1 MESLMSV
8 IHPRA
13 ASAESCEPVPFID
26 LVAQYQTIKE
36 EVKSA
41 VDRCFE
47 SQTFILGDE
56 VAALEAEIAA
66 YCDSQY
72 AIGCASGTD
81 ALILALLAAG
91 VKPGD
96 EVITS
101 PFTFFASAGAIH
113 RIGAIP
119 VLVDI
124 EPHSYNLD
132 PEKVEQAITS
142 RTAAIMPVHIF
153 GQCAE
158 MEPLWRMSAAHDI
171 PIIEDSAQAIG
182 AEYRGRRTGVLGT
195 IGCFSFFPTKNLG
208 GAGDGGIMTT
218 DDPDLAARLKRLR
231 VHGDLGGYNHVEVG
245 FNSRLDA
252 LQAAVLRVKL
262 RHLDAWTEGRA
273 RNAERYCQLIE
284 ANGLSDV
291 VKVPAIL
298 PDRRHVFNQFTT
310 RVVGGQREKIMK
322 SMKESQIGCAVYY
335 PIPLHLQKCFAYL
348 GYQPGDLPEAERAC
362 AEVMSLP
369 IYTELPAAHLERVV
383 EGISK
388 ALGRQANLVFP
399 KAAAPAQRRAA

>member
-1 MESLMSV
+1 
-8 IHPRA
+8 
-13 ASAESCEPVPFID
+13 
-26 LVAQYQTIKE
+26 
-36 EVKSA
+36 
-41 VDRCFE
+41 
-47 SQTFILGDE
+47 
-56 VAALEAEIAA
+56 
-66 YCDSQY
+66 
-72 AIGCASGTD
+72 
-81 ALILALLAAG
+81 
-91 VKPGD
+91 
-96 EVITS
+96 
-101 PFTFFASAGAIH
+101 
-113 RIGAIP
+113 

-124 EPHSYNLD
+124 DPVSYNID
-132 PEKVEQAITS
+132 PAKVEQAITS

-158 MEPLWRMSAAHDI
+158 MEPLWRLSAAHDI
-171 PIIEDSAQAIG
+171 PLIEDSAQAIG

-218 DDPDLAARLKRLR
+218 DDPEIAARLKRLR

-245 FNSRLDA
+245 FNSRLDS

-262 RHLDAWTEGRA
+262 RHLDSWTEGRA

-291 VKVPAIL
+291 IQVPATL

-310 RVVGGQREKIMK
+310 RVVGGHRTAIMK
-322 SMKESQIGCAVYY
+322 ALKQEQIGCAVYY

-383 EGISK
+383 QGISK
-388 ALGRQANLVFP
+388 ALGRQANLSFP
-399 KAAAPAQRRAA
+399 KPAQASQRRAA

>member
-1 MESLMSV
+1 MSHS
-8 IHPRA
+8 HPA
-13 ASAESCEPVPFID
+13 ATSNHGSEPVPFID
-26 LVAQYQTIKE
+26 LVAQYQTIRD
-36 EVKSA
+36 EVRSA

-56 VAALEAEIAA
+56 VAELEKEIAR
-66 YCDSQY
+66 YCDSQF

-81 ALILALLAAG
+81 ALILALLAAD
-91 VKPGD
+91 VQPGD

-124 EPHSYNLD
+124 EPESYNID
-132 PEKVEQAITS
+132 PLKVEQAITS

-158 MEPLWRMSAAHDI
+158 MEPLWRLSSAYDI
-171 PIIEDSAQAIG
+171 PLIEDSAQAIG

-218 DDPDLAARLKRLR
+218 DDPEIAARLKRLR
-231 VHGDLGGYNHVEVG
+231 VHGDVGGYNHVEVG

-262 RHLDAWTEGRA
+262 RHLDSWTEGRA

-291 VKVPAIL
+291 VKVPAVL

-310 RVVGGQREKIMK
+310 RVVGNHRTTIMK
-322 SMKESQIGCAVYY
+322 SLKEQQIGCAVYY

-348 GYQPGDLPEAERAC
+348 GYQRGDLPEAERAC

-383 EGISK
+383 EGICH
-388 ALGRQANLVFP
+388 AMGRSANLSFP
-399 KAAAPAQRRAA
+399 KSIPQPVRRAA

>member
-1 MESLMSV
+1 MSHG
-8 IHPRA
+8 HPLA
-13 ASAESCEPVPFID
+13 TSSQNCEPVPFID
-26 LVAQYQTIKE
+26 LVAQYQTIRD
-36 EVKSA
+36 EVRSA

-56 VAALEAEIAA
+56 VAELEKEIAS
-66 YCDSQY
+66 YCDSQF

-91 VKPGD
+91 VQPGD

-124 EPHSYNLD
+124 EPESYNID
-132 PEKVEQAITS
+132 PVKVEQAITS

-158 MEPLWRMSAAHDI
+158 MEPLWRLSSAYDI
-171 PIIEDSAQAIG
+171 PLIEDSAQAIG

-218 DDPDLAARLKRLR
+218 DDPEIAARLKRLR
-231 VHGDLGGYNHVEVG
+231 VHGDVGGYNHVEVG

-262 RHLDAWTEGRA
+262 RHLDSWTEGRA
-273 RNAERYCQLIE
+273 RNAARYCQLIE

-291 VKVPAIL
+291 IKVPAVL

-310 RVVGGQREKIMK
+310 RVVGNHRTAIMK
-322 SMKESQIGCAVYY
+322 SLKEQQIGCAVYY

-383 EGISK
+383 EGICH
-388 ALGRQANLVFP
+388 AMGRSANLSFP
-399 KAAAPAQRRAA
+399 KSIAQPIRRAA

>member
-1 MESLMSV
+1 MSHS
-8 IHPRA
+8 HPA
-13 ASAESCEPVPFID
+13 ATSNQGSEPVPFID
-26 LVAQYQTIKE
+26 LVAQYQTIRD
-36 EVKSA
+36 EVRSA

-56 VAALEAEIAA
+56 VAELEKEIAK
-66 YCDSQY
+66 YCDSQF

-81 ALILALLAAG
+81 ALILALLAAD
-91 VKPGD
+91 VQPGD

-124 EPHSYNLD
+124 EPESYNID
-132 PEKVEQAITS
+132 PLKVEQAITS

-158 MEPLWRMSAAHDI
+158 MEPLWRLSSAYDI
-171 PIIEDSAQAIG
+171 PLIEDSAQAIG

-218 DDPDLAARLKRLR
+218 DDPEIAARLKRLR
-231 VHGDLGGYNHVEVG
+231 VHGDVGGYNHVEVG

-262 RHLDAWTEGRA
+262 RHLDSWTEGRA

-291 VKVPAIL
+291 VKVPAVL

-310 RVVGGQREKIMK
+310 RVVGNHRTTIMK
-322 SMKESQIGCAVYY
+322 SLKEQQIGCAVYY

-383 EGISK
+383 EGICY
-388 ALGRQANLVFP
+388 AMGRSANLSFP
-399 KAAAPAQRRAA
+399 KSIPQPVRRAA

>member
-1 MESLMSV
+1 MSHS
-8 IHPRA
+8 HPA
-13 ASAESCEPVPFID
+13 ATSNQGSEPVPFID
-26 LVAQYQTIKE
+26 LVAQYQTIRD
-36 EVKSA
+36 EVRSA

-56 VAALEAEIAA
+56 VAELEKEIAR
-66 YCDSQY
+66 YCDSQF

-81 ALILALLAAG
+81 ALILALLAAD
-91 VKPGD
+91 VQPGD

-124 EPHSYNLD
+124 EPESYNID
-132 PEKVEQAITS
+132 PAKVEQAITS

-158 MEPLWRMSAAHDI
+158 MEPLWRLSSAYDI
-171 PIIEDSAQAIG
+171 PLIEDSAQAIG

-218 DDPDLAARLKRLR
+218 DDPEIAARLKRLR
-231 VHGDLGGYNHVEVG
+231 VHGDVGGYNHVEVG

-262 RHLDAWTEGRA
+262 RHLDSWTEGRA

-291 VKVPAIL
+291 VKVPAVL

-310 RVVGGQREKIMK
+310 RVVGNHRTTIMK
-322 SMKESQIGCAVYY
+322 SLKEQQIGCAVYY

-348 GYQPGDLPEAERAC
+348 GYQRGDLPEAERAC

-383 EGISK
+383 EGICH
-388 ALGRQANLVFP
+388 AMGRSANLSFP
-399 KAAAPAQRRAA
+399 KSIPQPVRRAA

>member
-1 MESLMSV
+1 
-8 IHPRA
+8 
-13 ASAESCEPVPFID
+13 
-26 LVAQYQTIKE
+26 
-36 EVKSA
+36 
-41 VDRCFE
+41 
-47 SQTFILGDE
+47 
-56 VAALEAEIAA
+56 
-66 YCDSQY
+66 
-72 AIGCASGTD
+72 
-81 ALILALLAAG
+81 
-91 VKPGD
+91 
-96 EVITS
+96 
-101 PFTFFASAGAIH
+101 
-113 RIGAIP
+113 
-119 VLVDI
+119 
-124 EPHSYNLD
+124 
-132 PEKVEQAITS
+132 
-142 RTAAIMPVHIF
+142 MPVHIF

-218 DDPDLAARLKRLR
+218 DDADLAARLKRLR

-322 SMKESQIGCAVYY
+322 SLKENQIGCAVYY

-399 KAAAPAQRRAA
+399 TAAAPAQRRAA

>member
-1 MESLMSV
+1 MSLS
-8 IHPRA
+8 HPRA
-13 ASAESCEPVPFID
+13 TSTDSQPVPFID
-26 LVAQYQTIKE
+26 LVAQYQTIRD
-36 EVKSA
+36 EVKEA

-56 VAALEAEIAA
+56 VAALEQEIAS
-66 YCDSQY
+66 YCDAEY

-91 VKPGD
+91 VQPGD

-113 RIGAIP
+113 RVGAIP

-124 EPHSYNLD
+124 EPESFNLD
-132 PEKVEQAITS
+132 PEKVEKAITS

-158 MEPLWRMSAAHDI
+158 MEPLWRLSTAYDI
-171 PIIEDSAQAIG
+171 PIIEDAAQAIG
-182 AEYRGRRTGVLGT
+182 AEYRGRRTGVLGS

-218 DDPDLAARLKRLR
+218 DDADLAARLRRLR

-262 RHLDAWTEGRA
+262 RHLDAWTNGRNQ
-273 RNAERYCQLIE
+273 NAARYCQLIE
-284 ANGLSDV
+284 QNGLTDV
-291 VKVPAIL
+291 IKL
-298 PDRRHVFNQFTT
+298 PTVLSDRRHVFNQFTT
-310 RVVGGQREKIMK
+310 RVLNGKRAAVMASLKEQKIG
-322 SMKESQIGCAVYY
+322 SMVYY

-383 EGISK
+383 EGLCT
-388 ALGRQANLVFP
+388 ALGRQATIPFSQP
-399 KAAAPAQRRAA
+399 AAAPQRKAA

>member
-1 MESLMSV
+1 MS
-8 IHPRA
+8 HSHLTA
-13 ASAESCEPVPFID
+13 TSNQGSEPVPFID
-26 LVAQYQTIKE
+26 LVAQYQTIRD
-36 EVKSA
+36 EVRSA

-56 VAALEAEIAA
+56 VAELEKEIAK
-66 YCDSQY
+66 YCDSQF

-91 VKPGD
+91 VQPGD

-124 EPHSYNLD
+124 EPESYNID
-132 PEKVEQAITS
+132 PLKVEQAITS

-158 MEPLWRMSAAHDI
+158 MEPLWRLSSAYDI
-171 PIIEDSAQAIG
+171 PLIEDSAQAIG

-218 DDPDLAARLKRLR
+218 DDPEIAARLKRLR
-231 VHGDLGGYNHVEVG
+231 VHGDVGGYNHVEVG

-262 RHLDAWTEGRA
+262 RHLDSWTEGRA

-291 VKVPAIL
+291 VKVPAVL

-310 RVVGGQREKIMK
+310 RVVGNHRTTIMK
-322 SMKESQIGCAVYY
+322 SLKEQQIGCAVYY

-348 GYQPGDLPEAERAC
+348 GYQQGDLPEAERAC

-383 EGISK
+383 EGICH
-388 ALGRQANLVFP
+388 AMGRSANLSFP
-399 KAAAPAQRRAA
+399 KSIPQPVRRAA

>member
-1 MESLMSV
+1 MSHS
-8 IHPRA
+8 HPA
-13 ASAESCEPVPFID
+13 ATSNQGSEPVPFID
-26 LVAQYQTIKE
+26 LVAQYQTIRD
-36 EVKSA
+36 EVRSA

-56 VAALEAEIAA
+56 VAELEKEIAR
-66 YCDSQY
+66 YCDSQF

-81 ALILALLAAG
+81 ALILALLAAD
-91 VKPGD
+91 VQPGD

-124 EPHSYNLD
+124 EPESYNID
-132 PEKVEQAITS
+132 PLKVEQAITS

-158 MEPLWRMSAAHDI
+158 MEPLWRLSSAYDI
-171 PIIEDSAQAIG
+171 PLIEDSAQAIG

-218 DDPDLAARLKRLR
+218 DDPEIAARLKRLR
-231 VHGDLGGYNHVEVG
+231 VHGDVGGYNHVEVG

-262 RHLDAWTEGRA
+262 RHLDSWTEGRA

-291 VKVPAIL
+291 VKVPAVL

-310 RVVGGQREKIMK
+310 RVVGNHRTTIMK
-322 SMKESQIGCAVYY
+322 SLKEQQIGCAVYY
-335 PIPLHLQKCFAYL
+335 L
-348 GYQPGDLPEAERAC
+348 GYQRGDLPEAERAC

-383 EGISK
+383 EGICH
-388 ALGRQANLVFP
+388 AMGRSANLSFP
-399 KAAAPAQRRAA
+399 KSIPQPVRRAA

>member
-1 MESLMSV
+1 MSLS
-8 IHPRA
+8 HPTA
-13 ASAESCEPVPFID
+13 TSNQACEPVPFID
-26 LVAQYQTIKE
+26 LVAQYQTIRE
-36 EVKSA
+36 EVRSA

-56 VAALEAEIAA
+56 VSELEKEIAN
-66 YCDSQY
+66 YCDSQF

-91 VKPGD
+91 VQPGD

-124 EPHSYNLD
+124 EPESYNID
-132 PEKVEQAITS
+132 PLKVEQAITP

-158 MEPLWRMSAAHDI
+158 MEPLWRLSSAYDI
-171 PIIEDSAQAIG
+171 PLIEDSAQAIG

-218 DDPDLAARLKRLR
+218 DDPEIAARLKRLR

-245 FNSRLDA
+245 FNSRLDS

-262 RHLDAWTEGRA
+262 RHLDAWTAGRA
-273 RNAERYCQLIE
+273 RNAARYCQLIE
-284 ANGLSDV
+284 ENGLSDV
-291 VKVPAIL
+291 IKVPAVL
-298 PDRRHVFNQFTT
+298 ADRRHVFNQFTT
-310 RVVGGQREKIMK
+310 RVVGNHRATIIK
-322 SMKESQIGCAVYY
+322 SLKERQIGCAVYY

-383 EGISK
+383 EGICQ
-388 ALGRQANLVFP
+388 ALGRSANLSFP
-399 KAAAPAQRRAA
+399 KSIPQPIRRAA

>member
-1 MESLMSV
+1 MS
-8 IHPRA
+8 HSHHMA
-13 ASAESCEPVPFID
+13 TSNQGSEPVPFID
-26 LVAQYQTIKE
+26 LVAQYQTIRD
-36 EVKSA
+36 EVRSA

-56 VAALEAEIAA
+56 VAELEKEIAK
-66 YCDSQY
+66 YCDSQF

-81 ALILALLAAG
+81 ALILALLAAD
-91 VKPGD
+91 VQPGD

-124 EPHSYNLD
+124 EPESYNID
-132 PEKVEQAITS
+132 PLKVEQAITS

-158 MEPLWRMSAAHDI
+158 MEPLWRLSSAYDI
-171 PIIEDSAQAIG
+171 PLIEDSAQAIG

-218 DDPDLAARLKRLR
+218 DDPEIAARLKRLR
-231 VHGDLGGYNHVEVG
+231 VHGDVGGYNHVEVG

-262 RHLDAWTEGRA
+262 RHLDSWTEGRA

-291 VKVPAIL
+291 VKVPAVL

-310 RVVGGQREKIMK
+310 RVVGNHRTTIMK
-322 SMKESQIGCAVYY
+322 SLKEQQIGCAVYY

-383 EGISK
+383 EGICY
-388 ALGRQANLVFP
+388 AMGRSANLSFP
-399 KAAAPAQRRAA
+399 KSIPQPVRRAA

>member
-1 MESLMSV
+1 MSHS
-8 IHPRA
+8 HPTA
-13 ASAESCEPVPFID
+13 TSNQGSEPVPFID
-26 LVAQYQTIKE
+26 LVAQYQTIRD
-36 EVKSA
+36 EVRSA

-56 VAALEAEIAA
+56 VAELEKEIAK
-66 YCDSQY
+66 YCDSQF

-91 VKPGD
+91 VQPGD

-124 EPHSYNLD
+124 EPESYNID
-132 PEKVEQAITS
+132 PVKVEQAITS

-158 MEPLWRMSAAHDI
+158 MEPLWRLSSAYDI
-171 PIIEDSAQAIG
+171 PLIEDSAQAIG

-218 DDPDLAARLKRLR
+218 DDPEIAARLKRLR
-231 VHGDLGGYNHVEVG
+231 VHGDSGGYNHVEVG

-262 RHLDAWTEGRA
+262 RHLDSWTEGRA

-291 VKVPAIL
+291 VKVPAVL

-310 RVVGGQREKIMK
+310 RVVGNHRTTIMK
-322 SMKESQIGCAVYY
+322 SLKEQQIGCAVYY
-335 PIPLHLQKCFAYL
+335 PIPLHLQTCFAYL

-362 AEVMSLP
+362 VEVMSLP

-383 EGISK
+383 EGICH
-388 ALGRQANLVFP
+388 AMGRSANLSFP
-399 KAAAPAQRRAA
+399 KSIPRPVRRAA

>member
-1 MESLMSV
+1 M
-8 IHPRA
+8 
-13 ASAESCEPVPFID
+13 
-26 LVAQYQTIKE
+26 
-36 EVKSA
+36 
-41 VDRCFE
+41 
-47 SQTFILGDE
+47 
-56 VAALEAEIAA
+56 
-66 YCDSQY
+66 
-72 AIGCASGTD
+72 
-81 ALILALLAAG
+81 
-91 VKPGD
+91 
-96 EVITS
+96 
-101 PFTFFASAGAIH
+101 
-113 RIGAIP
+113 
-119 VLVDI
+119 
-124 EPHSYNLD
+124 
-132 PEKVEQAITS
+132 KVEQAITS

-158 MEPLWRMSAAHDI
+158 MEPLWRLSSAYDI
-171 PIIEDSAQAIG
+171 PLIEDSAQAIG

-218 DDPDLAARLKRLR
+218 DDPEIAARLKRLR
-231 VHGDLGGYNHVEVG
+231 VHGDVGGYNHVEVG

-262 RHLDAWTEGRA
+262 RHLDSWTKGRA

-291 VKVPAIL
+291 VKVPAVL

-310 RVVGGQREKIMK
+310 RVVGNHRTTIMK
-322 SMKESQIGCAVYY
+322 SLKEQQIGCAVYY

-348 GYQPGDLPEAERAC
+348 GYQQGDLPEAERAC

-383 EGISK
+383 EGICH
-388 ALGRQANLVFP
+388 AMGRSANLSFP
-399 KAAAPAQRRAA
+399 KSIPQPVRRAA

>member
-1 MESLMSV
+1 MSL
-8 IHPRA
+8 IHSRA
-13 ASAESCEPVPFID
+13 ASSDSCEPIPFID
-26 LVAQYQTIKE
+26 LVAQYQTIRD
-36 EVKSA
+36 EVKAA

-47 SQTFILGDE
+47 SQAFILGDE
-56 VAALEAEIAA
+56 VASLETEIAS

-113 RIGAIP
+113 RVGAIP

-124 EPHSYNLD
+124 EPDSFNID

-142 RTAAIMPVHIF
+142 RTAAMMPVHIF

-158 MEPLWRMSAAHDI
+158 MEPLWRLSSAHDI

-218 DDPDLAARLKRLR
+218 DDPELAARLKRLR

-262 RHLDAWTEGRA
+262 RHLDLWTEGRA

-291 VKVPAIL
+291 IKVPTVQA
-298 PDRRHVFNQFTT
+298 DRRHVFNQFTT
-310 RVVGGQREKIMK
+310 RVTGGKRETIMK
-322 SMKESQIGCAVYY
+322 SLKEQQIGCAVYY

-362 AEVMSLP
+362 SEVMSLP

-383 EGISK
+383 GGICK
-388 ALGRQANLVFP
+388 ALGRQSNLAFSKPLPSV
-399 KAAAPAQRRAA
+399 QRRAA

>member
-1 MESLMSV
+1 MSHS
-8 IHPRA
+8 HPMA
-13 ASAESCEPVPFID
+13 TSNQGSEPVPFID
-26 LVAQYQTIKE
+26 LVAQYQTIRD
-36 EVKSA
+36 EVRSA

-56 VAALEAEIAA
+56 VAELEKEIAK
-66 YCDSQY
+66 YCDSQF

-81 ALILALLAAG
+81 ALILALLAAD
-91 VKPGD
+91 VQPGD

-113 RIGAIP
+113 RFGAIP

-124 EPHSYNLD
+124 EPESYNID
-132 PEKVEQAITS
+132 PLKVEQAITS

-158 MEPLWRMSAAHDI
+158 MEPLWRLSSAYDI
-171 PIIEDSAQAIG
+171 PLIEDSAQAIG

-218 DDPDLAARLKRLR
+218 DDPEIAARLKRLR
-231 VHGDLGGYNHVEVG
+231 VHGDVGGYNHVEVG

-262 RHLDAWTEGRA
+262 RHLDSWTEGRA

-291 VKVPAIL
+291 VKVPAVL

-310 RVVGGQREKIMK
+310 RVVGNHRTTIMK
-322 SMKESQIGCAVYY
+322 SLKEQQIGCAVYY

-383 EGISK
+383 EGICY
-388 ALGRQANLVFP
+388 AMGRSANLSFP
-399 KAAAPAQRRAA
+399 KSIPQPVRRAA

>member
-1 MESLMSV
+1 
-8 IHPRA
+8 
-13 ASAESCEPVPFID
+13 
-26 LVAQYQTIKE
+26 
-36 EVKSA
+36 
-41 VDRCFE
+41 
-47 SQTFILGDE
+47 
-56 VAALEAEIAA
+56 
-66 YCDSQY
+66 
-72 AIGCASGTD
+72 
-81 ALILALLAAG
+81 
-91 VKPGD
+91 
-96 EVITS
+96 
-101 PFTFFASAGAIH
+101 
-113 RIGAIP
+113 
-119 VLVDI
+119 
-124 EPHSYNLD
+124 
-132 PEKVEQAITS
+132 
-142 RTAAIMPVHIF
+142 
-153 GQCAE
+153 
-158 MEPLWRMSAAHDI
+158 SAAHDI

-218 DDPDLAARLKRLR
+218 DDPEIAARLKRLR

-262 RHLDAWTEGRA
+262 RHLDTWTEGRA
-273 RNAERYCQLIE
+273 RNAERYCELIE

-291 VKVPAIL
+291 VKVPTIL

-322 SMKESQIGCAVYY
+322 SLKEKQIGCAVYY

-369 IYTELPAAHLERVV
+369 IYTELPASHLERVV
-383 EGISK
+383 EGICM
-388 ALGRQANLVFP
+388 ALGRQSNLVFP
-399 KAAAPAQRRAA
+399 KAVAQLQRRAA

>member
-1 MESLMSV
+1 MS
-8 IHPRA
+8 HSHLTA
-13 ASAESCEPVPFID
+13 TSNQGSEPVPFID
-26 LVAQYQTIKE
+26 LVAQYQTIWD
-36 EVKSA
+36 EVRSA

-56 VAALEAEIAA
+56 VAELEKEIAE
-66 YCDSQY
+66 YCDSQF

-81 ALILALLAAG
+81 ALILALLAAD
-91 VKPGD
+91 VQPGD

-124 EPHSYNLD
+124 EPESYNID
-132 PEKVEQAITS
+132 PLKVEQAITS

-158 MEPLWRMSAAHDI
+158 MEPLWRLSSAYDI
-171 PIIEDSAQAIG
+171 PLIEDSAQAIG

-218 DDPDLAARLKRLR
+218 DDPEIAARLKRLR
-231 VHGDLGGYNHVEVG
+231 VHGDVGGYNHVEVG

-262 RHLDAWTEGRA
+262 RHLDSWTEGRA

-291 VKVPAIL
+291 VKVPAVL

-310 RVVGGQREKIMK
+310 RVVGNHRTTIMK
-322 SMKESQIGCAVYY
+322 SLKEQQIGCAVYY

-348 GYQPGDLPEAERAC
+348 GYQQGDLPEAERAC

-383 EGISK
+383 EGICH
-388 ALGRQANLVFP
+388 AMGRSANLSFP
-399 KAAAPAQRRAA
+399 KSIPQPVRRAA